1 MTANTST
8 PSLDARSAS
17 RTAQALLD
25 AAQQRIASI
34 SPERLVAFVGLLAL
48 VVLLLAAIAS
58 VAQAQVRKGED
69 FQFVRQAP
77 VAQEKALYSS
87 RGGAEV
93 QALLVSAPAN

>member
-1 MTANTST
+1 MTANTSN
-8 PSLDARSAS
+8 PSFDARAPSS
-17 RTAQALLD
+17 HFQALVD

-34 SPERLVAFVGLLAL
+34 SPERLVAFVGLFAL

-69 FQFVRQAP
+69 FQFVRPAP